1 MRAREFIMEA
11 AYDSMVVSM
20 KQKYPHAAEY
30 IDEWTQWAKATL
42 KKSERVVW
50 FLKILRGQIARTLTP
65 KEIGNYEWI
74 DIRALSMDLMH
85 FYGFNY
91 QPIEDY
97 QYQSK
102 PIGQVIADLTKLE
115 DRWRDAQ
122 SKTRGVPV
130 QQGDYKLF
138 EFADGTAWWFVDRA
152 YCPEEGRSGGHCGN
166 VMGKHQ
172 PDQRILSLRS
182 KNNQVI
188 CTFILEPNGTLGE
201 MKAVNNQKPNE
212 RYHPQIVK
220 LLMWD
225 RITGIAPTEYQYNP
239 SANFNVFDLD
249 EKNLAY
255 IDQNKPE
262 LIISQIQVRPISALS
277 MPDAFKQKYTEQVTE
292 ANPAIGKLLANPD
305 NLMSWGAAIKDDPTL
320 VLYAPEKLHRW
331 EERVIEVITGFEWK
345 YDPKTEDYE
354 CVEVNDGV
362 DDESRSTLLMQAPS
376 RISKDPKLVKKMVI
390 LDPYILEQVNPNIQD
405 YDSIATIAVRN
416 VSNTLQ
422 FVPEEMRTEQLCR
435 RAVEKNGRAL
445 RHVPEKLRSRE
456 ICNLA
461 IQTRGLALEYVPE
474 QFKTP
479 EMCQQAVEDQSRALE
494 FVPDKV
500 RTPELYITAM
510 GEDPSWVITNLPRKL
525 QTPEFFELMITHHP
539 RSLHAIPTEYITPE
553 ICEIAVEQSPQ
564 TIIDVPK
571 SMQTLELWIKAVE
584 YSPVLMRRVPLE
596 FVDAVAAIV
605 VAKNKR

>member
-11 AYDSMVVSM
+11 AYDSMVSAM

-50 FLKILRGQIARTLTP
+50 FLKILRGQIAGTLTP

-74 DIRALSMDLMH
+74 DVRALSIDLMH

-102 PIGQVIADLTKLE
+102 PIGQVIADLTQLE
-115 DRWRDAQ
+115 ERWRDAQ

-188 CTFILEPNGTLGE
+188 CTFILEPDGTLGE

-277 MPDAFKQKYTEQVTE
+277 MPDAFKQKYAEQVTE

-305 NLMSWGAAIKDDPTL
+305 NLMSWGAAIADDPTL
-320 VLYAPEKLHRW
+320 VLYAPEKLHGW
-331 EERVIEVITGFEWK
+331 EERVISVITGFEWE
-345 YDPKTEDYE
+345 YNPKTDDYE
-354 CVEVNDGV
+354 RVEVDDGI
-362 DDESRSTLLMQAPS
+362 DEEDRMTLLMQAPS
-376 RISKDPKLVKKMVI
+376 RISKDPELIKKIVT
-390 LDPYILEQVNPNIQD
+390 LNSHVLEQVNPNIRD
-405 YDSIATIAVRN
+405 YESIATIAVRDYGR
-416 VSNTLQ
+416 LLY
-422 FVPEEMRTEQLCR
+422 FVPENLRTEQLCKY
-435 RAVEKNGRAL
+435 AVKQNGAAFKY
-445 RHVPEKLRSRE
+445 VPEHLRSKE
-456 ICNLA
+456 LSSMA
-461 IQTRGLALEYVPE
+461 VKSYGAALEYVPD
-474 QFKTP
+474 QLKTA
-479 EMCQQAVEDQSRALE
+479 ELCHQAVEDLSRALE
-494 FVPDKV
+494 FVPEKI
-500 RTPELYITAM
+500 RTPDIYIAAM
-510 GEDPSWVITNLPRKL
+510 REDPHWAINQIPPKL
-525 QTPEFFELMITHHP
+525 QTPEFFKQLITQQP
-539 RSLHAIPTEYITPE
+539 RTLYAIPEEYITPE
-553 ICEIAVEQSPQ
+553 ICEIAVDQSPR

-571 SMQTLELWIKAVE
+571 SMQTLELWIRAVE
-584 YSPVLMRRVPLE
+584 DSPALMRHVPLE
-596 FVDAVAAIV
+596 FVNAVAAIV
-605 VAKNKR
+605 VAKK